1 MLKGLLK
8 YIKNK
13 HVNVGYIYL
22 VILSQCNKY
31 SPHKHKLLESL
42 IIFVTLYSQGILRPK
57 TLRPAPRAL
66 FASGPPFGTI
76 CILPCSETGPQPW
89 VGERQQGGGEEGAAE
104 LGRTALQPGLRIFAR
119 KQNIP
124 GQLQETLRRGLGSRL
139 QGCPGQCTHGHPWF
153 GDPLSL

>member
-66 FASGPPFGTI
+66 CASGPPFGTI

-104 LGRTALQPGLRIFAR
+104 LGRTALQGSCRRHCDVGWDPGSKDALGSVPMATPGLV
-119 KQNIP
+119 
-124 GQLQETLRRGLGSRL
+124 
-139 QGCPGQCTHGHPWF
+139 THCHCKF
-153 GDPLSL
+153 SLP